1 MTRKSRKIVI
11 DGTVDFLADPVPAF
25 DTIGHPPASASR
37 AIVIAGLDPGNSAA
51 IIGGDI
57 TGSVTEG
64 DGVQRTSG
72 KLTIIDVPGED
83 SFEPVSL
90 FGRNGIFTL
99 KASGEWT
106 YESVGDLQT
115 ISNGIH
121 PDTFTFY
128 TKDFTKGSVTVNVIG
143 VNDDPVLHNPG
154 ETLLIY
160 EDEPVNGTVKASDPD
175 NDWLSLRVATG
186 PSHGTVTVWGE
197 NYTYTPDRD
206 YVGKDSFEISVND
219 GHGGSVLYGVGVT
232 TMPVNDGPLAESKTF
247 AIEQGDSYTI
257 KLDDFGFAD
266 TRDAQ
271 WGSGNA
277 LKLVEI
283 ARFNGPGELWFDGAP
298 IVNRD
303 VLVADIAAGKLVWKS
318 DAGGKGQLEIGFYLR
333 DDGEHG
339 GRDNN
344 RSEQGTLTIRLV
356 DTNDAP
362 VFTLGADQ
370 VVNEDAGSVVVANM
384 ATGISAGAASEAG
397 QTLTFTLTNDNGAL
411 FAEQPTLSADGTLRY
426 RLADNAHGVATV
438 SVTLKDDGGTQG
450 GGVDMSGPLTFT
462 ITAHAINDAPRF
474 TAGANQAVDEDSG
487 QHTVAGWAT
496 GISAGPA
503 DESVQTLAFSVSND
517 NNALFKVQPSIGLDG
532 TLTYELAADA
542 NGMATVSVTL
552 TDGGSGDGANSNAS
566 VPITFTIAAAPMND
580 APVVAVSPTYTVSET
595 IVGATLGKVL
605 ASDVEGDPIGYEL
618 SINTGDDKN
627 PVWVPTDLFVIVGDE
642 LRLAAG
648 KSLDYETTTSFS
660 LKIVATETAGL
671 APKSVTAFTTIR
683 VNDVNENPAPVN
695 QAPTVTSPNADAQI
709 EAGQTISLTIGDAH
723 FSDPEGT
730 DLTYSITVDGAA
742 LPSWMTFDTTSGA
755 FTGKPAS
762 AEAGNYVI
770 TVTASDGALTT
781 SDMFNLLVT
790 SPAAPEA
797 TILLSGDA
805 VAENSAR
812 GTVVGALS
820 GTDADGDA
828 FVSFALG
835 ANPGKV
841 FRIADGAL
849 VVRDNAKLDFETKPA
864 YEITVIAGDADGATV
879 EKAFTIT
886 LKDVAE
892 DPVGTKGND
901 RLFGDALDNIINGR
915 RGNDRLTGGDGA
927 DTFVFG
933 KGFGKDAILDFD
945 PTEGDVIDLSRM
957 VGVESFEDLVAD
969 HAAQS
974 KTHVRI
980 SADDGSV
987 LMIQNFDLADLKADM
1002 FLF

>member
-1 MTRKSRKIVI
+1 MTGAVKEDEILTATGQLTIDDVDGEREFIPVVDHPLIYGLFSLTK
-11 DGTVDFLADPVPAF
+11 DGTWTYKIYDRDSLSS
-25 DTIGHPPASASR
+25 TW
-37 AIVIAGLDPGNSAA
+37 
-51 IIGGDI
+51 
-57 TGSVTEG
+57 
-64 DGVQRTSG
+64 
-72 KLTIIDVPGED
+72 ED
-83 SFEPVSL
+83 SVS
-90 FGRNGIFTL
+90 F
-99 KASGEWT
+99 WV
-106 YESVGDLQT
+106 ESKDGTRAEIT
-115 ISNGIH
+115 I
-121 PDTFTFY
+121 T
-128 TKDFTKGSVTVNVIG
+128 
-143 VNDDPVLHNPG
+143 
-154 ETLLIY
+154 
-160 EDEPVNGTVKASDPD
+160 VNGTNDAPIIHHSGNFSANEEGATDVLLRSTDPD
-175 NDWLSLRVATG
+175 NDSVIYSS
-186 PSHGTVTVWGE
+186 PDHPEHGSVWFWGDHV
-197 NYTYTPDRD
+197 TYTPDTD
-206 YVGKDSFEISVND
+206 FYGWDSFAVVAHDRYGGISETIYYTVLVGNEWEAPFGTDKSVAIVED
-219 GHGGSVLYGVGVT
+219 GSH
-232 TMPVNDGPLAESKTF
+232 
-247 AIEQGDSYTI
+247 TI
-257 KLDDFGFAD
+257 KVADFGFSD
-266 TRDAQ
+266 YKDA
-271 WGSGNA
+271 GSQIHDFDA
-277 LKLVEI
+277 AIISAV
-283 ARFNGPGELWFDGAP
+283 NGAGELWFGNAELDLSGGAVR
-298 IVNRD
+298 ISK
-303 VLVADIAAGKLVWKS
+303 ADIEAGKLVWKPDADTTGEAQITFKVKDDS
-318 DAGGKGQLEIGFYLR
+318 DVDIQ
-333 DDGEHG
+333 
-339 GRDNN
+339 DNN
-344 RSEQGTLTIRLV
+344 TSKDANTLTITV
-356 DTNDAP
+356 AAVNDAP
-362 VFTLGADQ
+362 
-370 VVNEDAGSVVVANM
+370 S
-384 ATGISAGAASEAG
+384 
-397 QTLTFTLTNDNGAL
+397 
-411 FAEQPTLSADGTLRY
+411 
-426 RLADNAHGVATV
+426 
-438 SVTLKDDGGTQG
+438 
-450 GGVDMSGPLTFT
+450 
-462 ITAHAINDAPRF
+462 F

-503 DESVQTLAFSVSND
+503 DESTQTLAFSVSND

-552 TDGGSGDGANSNAS
+552 TDSGSGDGANSNAS
-566 VPITFTIAAAPMND
+566 APITVTIAAAPIND
-580 APVVAVSPTYTVSET
+580 APVVAVSPTYTVSENV
-595 IVGATLGKVL
+595 VGATLGKVL

-671 APKSVTAFTTIR
+671 APKSAPAFTTIR

-723 FSDPEGT
+723 FFDPEGT
-730 DLTYSITVDGAA
+730 DLNYSITVNGAA

-770 TVTASDGALTT
+770 TVTASDGALNT
-781 SDMFNLLVT
+781 SDTFNLLVT

-797 TILLSGDA
+797 TILLSGDE

-828 FVSFALG
+828 FVSFSLG

-841 FRIADGAL
+841 FRIADGEL
-849 VVRDNAKLDFETKPA
+849 VVRGNAKLDFETKPA
-864 YEITVIAGDADGATV
+864 YEITVIARDDDGATV

-886 LKDVAE
+886 LTDVAE

-957 VGVESFEDLVAD
+957 VGVESFEDLIAD

-980 SADDGSV
+980 IADDGSV
-987 LMIQNFDLADLKADM
+987 LTIQNFDLADLKADM